1 MSGITERP
9 ARSQVD
15 RPTSDARVL
24 ELYQRCEWYELAL
37 MRHGFTIERLPKLA
51 RKVANDELRL
61 RGAVLGDRFEDLV
74 SRLQMV
80 GLQAALRY
88 DPYRFQASYGRNGG
102 EPFASYVADLMGKRV
117 DDYFRSKAE
126 GFGDRRAG
134 NDNLVV
140 LADDP
145 DPADHDTDFED
156 LVDERRRARWQ
167 QAADRFGLTLSEFV
181 VSTLDIAAEQI
192 TEARIETAFEIAA
205 QPPRGGA

>member
-1 MSGITERP
+1 MSALAERP
-9 ARSQVD
+9 RAPSQG
-15 RPTSDARVL
+15 AAGEALVL
-24 ELYQRCEWYELAL
+24 RGYQRCEWYELAL
-37 MRHGFTIERLPKLA
+37 MRHGFTVERLQKLA
-51 RKVANDELRL
+51 RKVANDALRL
-61 RGAVLGDRFEDLV
+61 RGATLGDRFEDLV

-88 DPYRFQASYGRNGG
+88 DPQRQHAKYGSNGG
-102 EPFASYVADLMGKRV
+102 EPFASYVADLMDLRV

-134 NDNLVV
+134 NDNRIV

-167 QAADRFGLTLSEFV
+167 QAATTQGVSLSEFIV
-181 VSTLDIAAEQI
+181 TTLDIASEQI
-192 TEARIETAFEIAA
+192 VEAA
-205 QPPRGGA
+205 